1 MRLLILLLI
10 IFSAPSSACD
20 SQEKLLCIAA
30 FEYKPFVDPER
41 DDQGY
46 ISQIAIEAFALQ
58 GYKVQLN
65 YMPLKRAL
73 YEAQVG
79 NVDGIL
85 GAYYAE
91 ERAKYLIYSDPIAD
105 ININFLTLVE
115 SGYEEGLVKNLL
127 LSKVSVL
134 RGTSLYQDML
144 DEGFLVEESADN
156 VASLKKLLHN
166 RVGLVIGTTQ
176 WLFHDLTSHFSAEQV
191 ARVKVLSPAYQVQSI
206 YFTLS
211 YSRRDVQALMR
222 AFNKGLRKLKQS
234 GRYQEILDFH
244 QLQRGL

>member
-1 MRLLILLLI
+1 MRLLFLFFI
-10 IFSAPSSACD
+10 IFSTPSYACE
-20 SQEKLLCIAA
+20 SQDKLLCIAA

-41 DDQGY
+41 EDQGY

-73 YEAQVG
+73 YEAQFG

-85 GAYYAE
+85 GAYYAK

-105 ININFLTLVE
+105 ININFLTLADSE
-115 SGYEEGLVKNLL
+115 HEEALVKNLL

-156 VASLKKLLHN
+156 LASLNKLLHK
-166 RVGLVIGTTQ
+166 RVGLVIGTTE

-191 ARVKVLSPAYQVQSI
+191 ARVKVLFPAYQVQSI

-222 AFNKGLRKLKQS
+222 EFNKGLQKLKHS
-234 GRYQEILDFH
+234 GRYQEILEYH
-244 QLQRGL
+244 QQ